1 MTQPSGWYDDPQDP
15 SKLRYW
21 DGVIWTD
28 HVTPKQAPSL
38 EQSTI
43 GMAQQPTWGE
53 QGTAGDRPAYS
64 RPAPMPS
71 WPQQGY
77 VTPQATTPDGVPLSG
92 WWKRV
97 LARILDGF
105 ITFFI
110 ALPLTGYFYYR
121 YFQAALHYAEQQV
134 QQTRSGSTPPSPFVL
149 PAELYRWLI
158 PIALIT
164 VLVAVVYEYLFL
176 TRSGATVGKKVVG
189 ISVRLRETP
198 GAPPASAVW
207 RRVGVINGL
216 QLLSF
221 VPLLGNLAGIG
232 ELLNYLWPLW
242 DPNKQALHD
251 KAART
256 NVVVG
261 PQPKR
266 PR

>member
-1 MTQPSGWYDDPQDP
+1 
-15 SKLRYW
+15 
-21 DGVIWTD
+21 
-28 HVTPKQAPSL
+28 
-38 EQSTI
+38 
-43 GMAQQPTWGE
+43 
-53 QGTAGDRPAYS
+53 
-64 RPAPMPS
+64 MPS

-121 YFQAALHYAEQQV
+121 YFQATLHYAEQV